1 MLMLG
6 FIFGSYMELRRLQ
19 KTDVD
24 AIEGLVALLQD
35 VIDHGASVGFLA
47 TDTTAMLASY
57 WRQVLDVLGGGLALW
72 VAEEGGQIIGSVQL
86 APCQRSNGR
95 HRGDLQKLMVLESAR
110 GKRIATR
117 LLQEAEARA
126 RELGLTLL
134 VLDTHSGSPAESL
147 YRRQGWEQA
156 GSIPDYAGVP
166 DGTLI
171 TTTYYYKKL

>member
-1 MLMLG
+1 M
-6 FIFGSYMELRRLQ
+6 
-19 KTDVD
+19 
-24 AIEGLVALLQD
+24 LQD

-47 TDTTAMLASY
+47 VDSRATLLAY
-57 WRQVLDVLGGGLALW
+57 WRQVLAALGPALALW
-72 VAEEGGQIIGSVQL
+72 VAEENDIIVGSVQL

-110 GKRIATR
+110 GKGIATR
-117 LLQEAEARA
+117 LLQVAEAHA
-126 RELGLTLL
+126 RELGLSLL

-147 YRRQGWEQA
+147 YRREGWCEA

-171 TTTYYYKKL
+171 STTYYYKKL